1 MRIDT
6 GAPEAVSKIEQKL
19 VSAVERHRMIPEGA
33 YVVAGVSGGADS
45 MALLHFLSRIEGIRL
60 LAAHVNHGLR
70 GAEADRDEGF
80 VRDWC
85 AAHGIAL
92 EILHADVARLARE
105 QKQGIEECGRAVRY
119 HFFEKLAGTD
129 GRIATAHTLSDSVET
144 VIYHLATWTAAAG
157 LCGIPPVR
165 GNIIR
170 PLILLT
176 GKQTRDYCKTHGV
189 AYVVDSS
196 NQEDTYTRNRLRHY
210 VVPVLAQINPEF
222 EQAAMAFAD
231 QLRSLDQYM
240 EKQAKQAL
248 LQARTD
254 GGYQVQ
260 ALSQLETPVLTKAV
274 ALSAEEKGCRCLER
288 VHIDTLVGI
297 IRSGQ
302 GALDL
307 PGGLRAVVKQ
317 GVYRLVLQ
325 KNGEENWEISVIQ
338 AKVLTKYNK
347 KIILTVS
354 TKAEFDQKLKFN
366 KKLLNNALDCAIISD
381 SSVFRNR
388 REKDHFSPA
397 GRGVGKS
404 VKKLFNESRVL
415 QEQRSRVILLANGS
429 EVLWID
435 GFGTA
440 QQARVHADTKQVL
453 LLEVQDACI

>member
-1 MRIDT
+1 MD
-6 GAPEAVSKIEQKL
+6 SKIKEAIAKYNMLQR
-19 VSAVERHRMIPEGA
+19 EDTIIT
-33 YVVAGVSGGADS
+33 GVSGGADS
-45 MALLHFLSRIEGIRL
+45 MCLLHFLCVLQQEYKLNII
-60 LAAHVNHGLR
+60 AAHVNHHLR
-70 GAEADRDEGF
+70 AEESDRDETF
-80 VRDWC
+80 VRTWC
-85 AAHGIAL
+85 NAHGVPL
-92 EILHADVARLARE
+92 SVFQADIYGMAKERGESIELCAR
-105 QKQGIEECGRAVRY
+105 QVRY
-119 HFFEKLAGTD
+119 MFFDSLAKQHD
-129 GRIATAHTLSDSVET
+129 GKIATAHTLSDSIET
-144 VIYHLATWTAAAG
+144 MLFHLARGTG
-157 LCGIPPVR
+157 IKGMCGIPPVR

-254 GGYQVQ
+254 GGYRVQ

-366 KKLLNNALDCAIISD
+366 KKLLNNALDYAIIND

>member
-1 MRIDT
+1 MDSKMKEAIAKYNMLQYGDT
-6 GAPEAVSKIEQKL
+6 VI
-19 VSAVERHRMIPEGA
+19 
-33 YVVAGVSGGADS
+33 AGVSGGADS
-45 MALLHFLSRIEGIRL
+45 MCLLHFLCVLRQEYGLNVI
-60 LAAHVNHGLR
+60 AAHVNHHLR
-70 GAEADRDEGF
+70 AEESDRDESF
-80 VRDWC
+80 VRTWC
-85 AAHGIAL
+85 STHGVPFSVFQ
-92 EILHADVARLARE
+92 ADIYGMAKERGESIELCAR
-105 QKQGIEECGRAVRY
+105 QVRY
-119 HFFEKLAGTD
+119 MFFDSLAKQHD
-129 GRIATAHTLSDSVET
+129 GKIATAHTLSDSIET
-144 VIYHLATWTAAAG
+144 MLFHLARGTG
-157 LCGIPPVR
+157 IKGMCGIPPVR

-254 GGYQVQ
+254 GGYRVQ

-366 KKLLNNALDCAIISD
+366 KKLLNNALDYAIIND